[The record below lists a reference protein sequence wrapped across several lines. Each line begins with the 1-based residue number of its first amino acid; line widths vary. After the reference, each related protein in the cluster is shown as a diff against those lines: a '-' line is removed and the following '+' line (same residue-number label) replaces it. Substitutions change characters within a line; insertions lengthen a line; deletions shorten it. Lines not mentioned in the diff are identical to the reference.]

1 MTRFACKPPETSCLL
16 SNLFI
21 ELRPV
26 CGRCEGDNVV
36 LCGLTYEGE
45 EQTVVLRDYGF
56 DYSGRRETVE
66 RIRKRRCI
74 NGNPENY
81 QRKANGNESPLHVLP
96 VASKLIDYTLDLT
109 DNTKHF
115 PKKVRFTIVNRI
127 QDHVLSIYEKLLAA
141 NEIYPIQNEE
151 DKVRRLSLQR
161 DALTAC
167 KMLLFFI
174 ELSKKRGYID
184 TGTFDYWTKITLDV
198 KFMAAAWYKAEQ
210 APAEE
215 AEKAEAPVAEPP
227 TQTEG

>member
-1 MTRFACKPPETSCLL
+1 MGTRK
-16 SNLFI
+16 
-21 ELRPV
+21 
-26 CGRCEGDNVV
+26 
-36 LCGLTYEGE
+36 
-45 EQTVVLRDYGF
+45 
-56 DYSGRRETVE
+56 
-66 RIRKRRCI
+66 
-74 NGNPENY
+74 NY

-198 KFMAAAWYKAEQ
+198 SSW
-210 APAEE
+210 
-215 AEKAEAPVAEPP
+215 PP
-227 TQTEG
+227 PGIRQSKRPPKKPKRPKRRSRSRPPRRKVNDIRV